1 MSFVARLV
9 SVVVKEGGEVR
20 FIALDIHRDFCEVA
34 IAEGGAVR
42 SAPRV
47 KTDPE
52 TLELFAASL
61 GADDQ
66 VTLEATGN
74 ALAIARIIEPH
85 VGRVVLADPRAVR
98 GSASSALKTD
108 KVDARILARLLAGG
122 LVPEVWLPDERT
134 RRLRRL
140 VSRRAQLVR
149 QRTRAKNQVHAALI
163 RNLRP
168 RQPMRDLFGAA
179 GRRWLA
185 AQTLPVDEQETV
197 ASCLREIDFLAGE
210 IEQLERTMALA
221 VLGDERMRRLLAL
234 PGISG
239 VAACTLL
246 AAIGDISR
254 FPDAGHL
261 VGYVGLNPR
270 VRQSGSEKPRHGRIS
285 KQGPGE
291 VRHVLV
297 EAAWHAM
304 RSPGP
309 LRIFGERVAAKRGS
323 NVAVVAVAR
332 KLLVI
337 AWHLLSREEDYAFTR
352 PSLVREKIRRLELLT
367 GTGPARGNRGAT
379 RIYASRQQRDLEL
392 ELVRQAERA
401 YARLIKDW
409 QPALKGAGAAPG
421 RASSAVERQAARQET
436 APTPAL

>member
-1 MSFVARLV
+1 LPASRPLI
-9 SVVVKEGGEVR
+9 VKTKEAEVR

-34 IAEGGAVR
+34 IAEGGVVR
-42 SAPRV
+42 AAPRV

-52 TLELFAASL
+52 TLALFAQSL
-61 GADDQ
+61 GGDDQ

-85 VGRVVLADPRAVR
+85 VGRVLLADPRAVR
-98 GSASSALKTD
+98 GSANTALKTD
-108 KVDARILARLLAGG
+108 KVDARTLARLLAGG

-168 RQPMRDLFGAA
+168 RQPMRDLFGSV

-185 AQTLPVDEQETV
+185 TQTLPVDEQETV

-210 IEQLERTMALA
+210 IEQLERSMAVEVLA
-221 VLGDERMRRLLAL
+221 DKQMKRLLAL

-239 VAACTLL
+239 VAACTLI

-304 RSPGP
+304 RTPGP
-309 LRIFGERVAAKRGS
+309 LRTFGERIAAKRGS

-337 AWHLLSREEDYAFTR
+337 AWHLLSREEEYAFAR
-352 PSLVREKIRRLELLT
+352 PSLLREKIRRLELLT
-367 GTGPARGNRGAT
+367 GTGPAKHKRGAI
-379 RIYASRQQRDLEL
+379 RVYASRQQRDLEL

-401 YARLIKDW
+401 YARLVKDW
-409 QPALKGAGAAPG
+409 QPAINKGAGAAPG
-421 RASSAVERQAARQET
+421 RASSAVERQAARQEK
-436 APTPAL
+436 APPPAL

>member
-1 MSFVARLV
+1 LSFVARLV
-9 SVVVKEGGEVR
+9 SVLCEEGGEVR
-20 FIALDIHRDFCEVA
+20 FIGLDIHRDFCEVA

-47 KTDPE
+47 ATDPE
-52 TLELFAASL
+52 MLELFARSL
-61 GADDQ
+61 GADDR

-85 VGRVVLADPRAVR
+85 VGGVVLADPRVVR
-98 GSASSALKTD
+98 GSANAALKTD
-108 KVDARILARLLAGG
+108 KVDARTLARLLAGG
-122 LVPEVWLPDERT
+122 MVPEVWLPDERT

-149 QRTRAKNQVHAALI
+149 QRTRAKNQVRAALI
-163 RNLRP
+163 RNLCP
-168 RQPMRDLFGAA
+168 RQPMRDLFGVA

-185 AQTLPVDEQETV
+185 TQQLPADEQETV
-197 ASCLREIDFLAGE
+197 ASCLREVDFLGNE
-210 IEQLERTMALA
+210 IKQLELVMALE
-221 VLGDERMRRLLAL
+221 VLDDWRMRRLLAL

-254 FPDAGHL
+254 FPSASQL
-261 VGYVGLNPR
+261 VGYIGLNPR
-270 VRQSGSEKPRHGRIS
+270 VRQSGSEKARHGRIS

-304 RSPGP
+304 RAPGP
-309 LRIFGERVAAKRGS
+309 LRLFGERVAAKRGS

-332 KLLVI
+332 KLL
-337 AWHLLSREEDYAFTR
+337 
-352 PSLVREKIRRLELLT
+352 
-367 GTGPARGNRGAT
+367 G
-379 RIYASRQQRDLEL
+379 
-392 ELVRQAERA
+392 
-401 YARLIKDW
+401 
-409 QPALKGAGAAPG
+409 
-421 RASSAVERQAARQET
+421 
-436 APTPAL
+436 

>member
-1 MSFVARLV
+1 M
-9 SVVVKEGGEVR
+9 R

-52 TLELFAASL
+52 TLALFAASL
-61 GADDQ
+61 GSEDQ

-74 ALAIARIIEPH
+74 ALAIARIVEPQ
-85 VGRVVLADPRAVR
+85 VARVVLADPRAVR
-98 GSASSALKTD
+98 GSASNALKTD
-108 KVDARILARLLAGG
+108 KVDARTLARLLAGG
-122 LVPEVWLPDERT
+122 LLPEVWLPDERT

-168 RQPMRDLFGAA
+168 RQPMRDLFGVA

-185 AQTLPVDEQETV
+185 AQTLPTDELETV

-210 IEQLERTMALA
+210 IEQLERTMALEVLADEQMPGCSPCRGSA
-221 VLGDERMRRLLAL
+221 VSRHAHWLRRSATSRAS
-234 PGISG
+234 PAPAISS
-239 VAACTLL
+239 AMSASIHACVSP
-246 AAIGDISR
+246 A
-254 FPDAGHL
+254 
-261 VGYVGLNPR
+261 PR
-270 VRQSGSEKPRHGRIS
+270 RHGRIS

-304 RSPGP
+304 RTPGP
-309 LRIFGERVAAKRGS
+309 LRIFGERIAAKRGS

-337 AWHLLSREEDYAFTR
+337 AWHLLSREEEYDFTR

-379 RIYASRQQRDLEL
+379 RIYASRHQRDLEL

-401 YARLIKDW
+401 YARLVKDW
-409 QPALKGAGAAPG
+409 QPAINKGAGAAPG
-421 RASSAVERQAARQET
+421 RASSSQPKRQAARQET
-436 APTPAL
+436 APPPVL

>member
-1 MSFVARLV
+1 M
-9 SVVVKEGGEVR
+9 R

-34 IAEGGAVR
+34 IAEAGTVR
-42 SAPRV
+42 PAPRV
-47 KTDPE
+47 RTDPE
-52 TLELFAASL
+52 TLALFAASL
-61 GADDQ
+61 AADDQ

-74 ALAIARIIEPH
+74 ALAIGRIIEPY
-85 VGRVVLADPRAVR
+85 VRRVVLADPRAVR

-108 KVDARILARLLAGG
+108 KVDARTLARLFAGG
-122 LVPEVWLPDERT
+122 LLPEVWLPDERT

-168 RQPMRDLFGAA
+168 RQPMRDLFGVA

-185 AQTLPVDEQETV
+185 TQTLPVDEEETV

-210 IEQLERTMALA
+210 IEQLEQAMALEA
-221 VLGDERMRRLLAL
+221 LACPQMRRLLAL

-239 VAACTLL
+239 VAACTLV
-246 AAIGDISR
+246 AAIGDIAR
-254 FPDAGHL
+254 FPSAGHL

-270 VRQSGSEKPRHGRIS
+270 VRQSGSEKARHGRIS

-304 RSPGP
+304 RTPGP
-309 LRIFGERVAAKRGS
+309 LRIFGERIATKRGA

-337 AWHLLSREEDYAFTR
+337 AWHLLSREEEYAFTR
-352 PSLVREKIRRLELLT
+352 PSLVREKTRRLELLT
-367 GTGPARGNRGAT
+367 GTGAARGNRGAT

-392 ELVRQAERA
+392 ELIRQAERA
-401 YARLIKDW
+401 YARLVKDW
-409 QPALKGAGAAPG
+409 QPAIKKGAGAAPG
-421 RASSAVERQAARQET
+421 RASSSQPKRQAARQE
-436 APTPAL
+436 

>member
-1 MSFVARLV
+1 M
-9 SVVVKEGGEVR
+9 R

-34 IAEGGAVR
+34 IAEAGTVR
-42 SAPRV
+42 PAPRV
-47 KTDPE
+47 RTDPE
-52 TLELFAASL
+52 TLALFAASL
-61 GADDQ
+61 AADDQ

-74 ALAIARIIEPH
+74 ALAIARIIEPY
-85 VGRVVLADPRAVR
+85 VRRVVLADPRAVR

-108 KVDARILARLLAGG
+108 KVDARTLARLFAGG
-122 LVPEVWLPDERT
+122 LLPEVWLPDERT

-168 RQPMRDLFGAA
+168 RQPMRDLFGVA

-185 AQTLPVDEQETV
+185 TQTLPVDEEETV

-210 IEQLERTMALA
+210 IEQLEQAMALEA
-221 VLGDERMRRLLAL
+221 LACPQMRRLLAL

-239 VAACTLL
+239 VAACTLV
-246 AAIGDISR
+246 AAIGDIAR
-254 FPDAGHL
+254 FPSAGHL

-270 VRQSGSEKPRHGRIS
+270 VRQSGSEKARHGRIS

-304 RSPGP
+304 RTPGP
-309 LRIFGERVAAKRGS
+309 LRIFGERIATKRGA

-337 AWHLLSREEDYAFTR
+337 AWHLLSREEEYAFTR
-352 PSLVREKIRRLELLT
+352 PSLVREKTRRLELLT

-392 ELVRQAERA
+392 ELIRQAERA
-401 YARLIKDW
+401 YARLVKDW
-409 QPALKGAGAAPG
+409 QPAIKKGAGAAPG
-421 RASSAVERQAARQET
+421 RASSSQPKRQAARQE
-436 APTPAL
+436 